1 MAFLL
6 SPLSHKFRS
15 ASVPTT
21 LVSEQLITGVPL
33 FRFSKD
39 NIYSLEHLSATDS
52 TQMDLKGVCVGN
64 EDYFS
69 SLPTP
74 RVGLQLVDSLDCDY
88 KWSSGDAQHR
98 GSVRTSYPAA
108 PGSNITAPEDQLQF
122 AAQVLLEARYSC
134 TNQFKIGRC

>member
-21 LVSEQLITGVPL
+21 LVSEQLITEVPL

-69 SLPTP
+69 SFPTL
-74 RVGLQLVDSLDCDY
+74 RVGLQLVESLDYDC
-88 KWSSGDAQHR
+88 KWS
-98 GSVRTSYPAA
+98 
-108 PGSNITAPEDQLQF
+108 
-122 AAQVLLEARYSC
+122 
-134 TNQFKIGRC
+134 